1 MTDREIEQLGSDG
14 WFCREDC
21 RGAAQASIAAQRR
34 VDDAEL
40 GAARIS
46 RSQVPNATVRGDD
59 SLWLS
64 AADEDFAEL
73 IAMFEALRCELNA
86 EAWLGLRRFELQLA
100 CYPGGGT
107 GYQRHFDAFAGRE
120 SRRVTAIVYLNP
132 AWTIADGGQL
142 RLHGDP
148 AIDLAPLLGRLVVF
162 RSATLEHEVLPT
174 WAPRLAITA
183 WYYPT

>member
-1 MTDREIEQLGSDG
+1 MTDRELEQLGIDG

-21 RGAAQASIAAQRR
+21 RGAAQASVAAQRR
-34 VDDAEL
+34 VDGAQL

-46 RSQVPNATVRGDD
+46 RSQVANTTVRGDA
-59 SLWLS
+59 SLWLTPE
-64 AADEDFAEL
+64 DEDFAEL
-73 IAMFEALRCELNA
+73 IGMFEALRCELNA

-100 CYPGGGT
+100 RYPGDGT
-107 GYQRHFDAFAGRE
+107 GYTRHLDAFAGTE
-120 SRRVTAIVYLNP
+120 SRRATAIVYLNP

-142 RLHGDP
+142 RLHVDP
-148 AIDLAPLLGRLVVF
+148 PVDLAPLLGRLVVF

-174 WAPRLAITA
+174 WAPRLAVTA